1 MSGGS
6 YGTYRVGN
14 RLFEITNNPMITKD
28 PLRQLT
34 DINIKNLYN
43 LWMDTDEYKQLREK
57 AEKENKINRNSPY
70 YNYGGRTENGKFIP
84 V

>member
-1 MSGGS
+1 
-6 YGTYRVGN
+6 
-14 RLFEITNNPMITKD
+14 
-28 PLRQLT
+28 
-34 DINIKNLYN
+34 
-43 LWMDTDEYKQLREK
+43 MDTDEYKQLREK